1 MSQFCKYIDLLT
13 VFGGLGALVL
23 VAAIGWI
30 VARSQFR
37 RRIAELNTSL
47 VLERRVNKQLSEA
60 IEVNALRSLVQAS
73 ALTASHVPVHE
84 PTLSPG

>member
-1 MSQFCKYIDLLT
+1 MDLLAISSSLAALI
-13 VFGGLGALVL
+13 FG
-23 VAAIGWI
+23 AAIGWLF
-30 VARSQFR
+30 ARSRFTR
-37 RRIAELNTSL
+37 TIAELNTKL

-60 IEVNALRSLVQAS
+60 IEVDALRSLVQAS